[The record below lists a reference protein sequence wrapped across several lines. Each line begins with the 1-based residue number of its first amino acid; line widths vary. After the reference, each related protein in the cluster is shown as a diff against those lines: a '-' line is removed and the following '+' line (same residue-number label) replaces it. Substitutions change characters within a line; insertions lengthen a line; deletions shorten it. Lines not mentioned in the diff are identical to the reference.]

1 MGTTLETPEW
11 LNYHHL
17 RHFWMI
23 ARHRSMTRAAE
34 ALNVSQSTL
43 SEQLR
48 ELEEWLG
55 QRLFDRRGRQLHL
68 TGAGRLAL
76 QHAETIFETGR
87 ELMTRFRQSGGADQ
101 RVLRLGAVGPLSKNL
116 QFDFVQPLLSDARTK
131 VVVVAGP
138 LEDLARQL
146 REHRIDL
153 VLSNTPLRADQE
165 SDVFN
170 HLLGEVPVFLV
181 GSRPGKAM
189 RGRFPHFLSG
199 QPLFLPSHQ
208 SHVRLDFDLLMAKAG
223 VAPEIR
229 AEVDDMALLR
239 LLALSGQG
247 LALVSKIV
255 VERDLPSR
263 KLQFVQRVPGLV
275 ERYYALA
282 ARKRFEN
289 AWIGEIVEAFRARL
303 NELAAPAGRAT
314 NSQPARTAPARISAH
329 SRESSTESPARD

>member
-1 MGTTLETPEW
+1 MGEMLETPEW

-17 RHFWMI
+17 RNFWMI

-43 SEQLR
+43 SEQLG

-55 QRLFDRRGRQLHL
+55 QPLFDRRGRALHL
-68 TGAGRLAL
+68 TEEGRVAL

-87 ELMTRFRQSGGADQ
+87 ELMTSFRRSTTGAQ

-116 QFDFVQPLLSDARTK
+116 QFDFIQPLLADSRTK
-131 VVVVAGP
+131 VVVVAGA
-138 LEDLARQL
+138 LDELTRQL
-146 REHRIDL
+146 QEHRLDL
-153 VLSNTPLRADQE
+153 VLSNIPLRADQE
-165 SDVFN
+165 HNVFN

-181 GSRPGKAM
+181 GGRPLKKA
-189 RGRFPHFLSG
+189 RPRFPLFLRG

-208 SHVRLDFDLLMAKAG
+208 SHVRLDFDLLLAKAG
-223 VAPEIR
+223 IEPEVR

-239 LLALSGQG
+239 LLALSGEG

-255 VERDLPSR
+255 VERELESR
-263 KLQFVQRVPGLV
+263 QIKFMLRVPGLV

-289 AWIGEIVEAFRARL
+289 AWLGEIVAAFRARL
-303 NELAAPAGRAT
+303 KVLGSTAGRRKDG
-314 NSQPARTAPARISAH
+314 P
-329 SRESSTESPARD
+329 